1 MHCVGNMDSS
11 EWWRSCYKFPFLGSP
26 KYACRKIPLL
36 MNQCNFLPDE
46 YQYCDNCMD
55 QRPFRKTYRPS
66 AGQEILFLLWNQKF
80 NNCVHKSLPLVLIE
94 RR

>member
-1 MHCVGNMDSS
+1 
-11 EWWRSCYKFPFLGSP
+11 
-26 KYACRKIPLL
+26 